1 MNIFDKIFKREKIPN
16 IDTYTDRELLNI
28 GEKIRNKVLVLRIN
42 APYNKIVI
50 SKAKQIMIINNLK
63 YIELI
68 GYNLNKQC
76 VSMIVSFN
84 TFKKLC
90 LSNERLF
97 DSAKDDEIYIK
108 DITEIEHKHK

>member
-1 MNIFDKIFKREKIPN
+1 MNIFDKIFKHKKIPN
-16 IDTYTDRELLNI
+16 IDTCTDDELLNI
-28 GEKIRNKVLVLRIN
+28 GEKIRNKVLILRIN

-50 SKAKQIMIINNLK
+50 SNTKQIMLINNSK

-84 TFKKLC
+84 TFKKIC
-90 LSNERLF
+90 MSGDRLF
-97 DSAKDDEIYIK
+97 DSTVDDEIYIK
-108 DITEIEHKHK
+108 DITDIKHK